1 MGTLYEAELRA
12 WQAETEAK
20 QAKAHVEALLNST
33 SWRIT
38 APLRWCAR
46 KFSKPP
52 SKPASRLPVLPL
64 RNFVQLDGDL
74 ELVELTAVDG
84 NVSFEEL
91 TAIANIVACHRPNTI
106 FEIGTFDGR
115 TTLNMALNAPLGSRV
130 YTLDLP
136 ASGLHNTLHELNIH
150 ERKYVDKSSSG
161 ARYVNRMGSEKITQ
175 LHGNSATF
183 DFSEFTG
190 KMDMI
195 FVDGSHTRAYVQAD
209 TRTAMLLRS
218 PRGIIL
224 WHDYGSCWDDVTA
237 TLDALRATDPRFKSM
252 FQIADTSIAVMP
264 SSGLVPAV

>member
-1 MGTLYEAELRA
+1 MGTLYEAEVRA
-12 WQAETEAK
+12 WQAETDAT

-46 KFSKPP
+46 KFVKTPT
-52 SKPASRLPVLPL
+52 KTASQLPVFPL
-64 RNFVQLDGDL
+64 RNYVQWGGDL
-74 ELVELTAVDG
+74 EIVEPTVVDG

-91 TAIANIVACHRPNTI
+91 TTIASIVAHHQPNTI

-115 TTLNMALNAPLGSRV
+115 TTLNMALNAPVSSKV

-136 ASGLHNTLHELNIH
+136 ASGLHNTFHELNVH
-150 ERKYVDKSSSG
+150 ERKYVDKPSSG
-161 ARYVNRMGSEKITQ
+161 ARYANRIGSEKITQ
-175 LHGNSATF
+175 LHGDSATF

-190 KMDMI
+190 KMDMVFI
-195 FVDGSHTRAYVQAD
+195 DGSHTRAYVEAD

-218 PRGIIL
+218 SRGIIL
-224 WHDYGSCWDDVTA
+224 WHDYGSCWDDVTD
-237 TLDALRATDPRFKSM
+237 TLNTLRATDLRFKSL

-264 SSGLVPAV
+264 